1 MTNYTLGSWITSDS
15 LPIVEVM
22 AESGFDWLCIDLEH
36 TMIDYEGVQ
45 KLIIAIQSK
54 NLKAYVRV
62 GSNDELIIKRVLDS
76 GASGIIVPLIKT
88 KKDAIE
94 AVNNTF
100 YPPVG
105 ARGVNSLSRAQKY
118 GFGFQDYLKKVNKD
132 THLILQIEHIDA
144 IQNLEEILKIK
155 KVTGMII
162 GPYDL
167 SASMGK
173 AGKFQDKEVKKAIN
187 KYETLMN
194 KSKKLFGY
202 HVTDP
207 KQDQVIAKIKKGY
220 NFIALSWDTYLLG
233 QTCRDKLEKIR
244 KKT

>member
-1 MTNYTLGSWITSDS
+1 
-15 LPIVEVM
+15 M

-88 KKDAIE
+88 KTEALE
-94 AVNNTF
+94 AVKNTF

-118 GFGFQDYLKKVNKD
+118 VSVLKN
-132 THLILQIEHIDA
+132 I
-144 IQNLEEILKIK
+144 
-155 KVTGMII
+155 
-162 GPYDL
+162 
-167 SASMGK
+167 
-173 AGKFQDKEVKKAIN
+173 
-187 KYETLMN
+187 
-194 KSKKLFGY
+194 
-202 HVTDP
+202 
-207 KQDQVIAKIKKGY
+207 
-220 NFIALSWDTYLLG
+220 
-233 QTCRDKLEKIR
+233 
-244 KKT
+244 

>member
-1 MTNYTLGSWITSDS
+1 M
-15 LPIVEVM
+15 
-22 AESGFDWLCIDLEH
+22 CIDLEH
-36 TMIDYEGVQ
+36 HDRLRGVQ

-88 KKDAIE
+88 KTEALE
-94 AVNNTF
+94 AVKNTF

-118 GFGFQDYLKKVNKD
+118 GFGFKEYLKTVNKD

-144 IQNLEEILKIK
+144 IKNLEEILKI

-173 AGKFQDKEVKKAIN
+173 QESLMIMKLKKRL
-187 KYETLMN
+187 TSM
-194 KSKKLFGY
+194 
-202 HVTDP
+202 
-207 KQDQVIAKIKKGY
+207 
-220 NFIALSWDTYLLG
+220 
-233 QTCRDKLEKIR
+233 RR
-244 KKT
+244 